1 MYATKLRSNS
11 CGDLSGKSVGKKVKL
26 CGWVH
31 TRRDHGGVIFIDL
44 RDRYGLTQI
53 VFDPSFSKNCH
64 SDGDKLR
71 REDCI
76 QISGTV
82 KKRKKGMENKKLKT
96 GEVEVFVS
104 DLKIL
109 NKSKVPPI
117 EVDDRIVAND
127 DVRLKYR
134 YLDLRRPVMQNNLL
148 MRAKAAQ
155 ATREYLTKE
164 GFAEIETPFLV
175 KATPE
180 GARDF
185 IIPSRVNPGKFYA
198 LPQSPQLYKQ
208 ILMVSGFDR
217 YFQIARC
224 MRDEDLRSD
233 RQPEFT
239 QIDLEMSFVD
249 EDDIYAICEGAADSV
264 TKSLTGKNIKL
275 PLKRLSH
282 KEAMDKYGIDKPDL
296 RFGLELKDMTDL
308 VNKSNFSVFKEV
320 INKGGIAK
328 CLPVDHEFGRKEL
341 DSLIDFSV
349 KQGAKGMAWLRINKD
364 KLEGNIAKFFD
375 DKIQKELIKKSGI
388 KKGYMLFIADRE
400 KLANSALA
408 ALRNKLGKDLKLY
421 KEGEFAYCWVTD
433 FPLFEWDEDEQK
445 WTPAHHMF
453 TMPKEEHWDI
463 IEKDPGKV
471 VAKCYDLV
479 LNGVELGSG
488 SVRIHRKDIQ
498 QRVMNV
504 VGFSKEEAEEKFGF
518 LNDAFEYGA
527 PVHGGFAFGF
537 DRLVAILLGLEDIR
551 EVIAFPKN
559 KNAQCPMDGS
569 PSNVDIK
576 QLKESHI
583 KLDVVEK
590 K

>member
-1 MYATKLRSNS
+1 MYATKLRSNT
-11 CGDLSGKSVGKKVKL
+11 CGELSGKSVGNNVRL

-31 TRRDHGGVIFIDL
+31 TRRDHGNVIFIDL

-64 SDGDKLR
+64 AEGDKLR

-76 QISGTV
+76 QVSGTI

-96 GEVEVFVS
+96 GEIELFV
-104 DLKIL
+104 DTLKIL

-117 EVDDRIVAND
+117 EVDDRIVAAD
-127 DVRLKYR
+127 EVRLKYR
-134 YLDLRRPVMQNNLL
+134 YLDLRRPVMQNNIL
-148 MRAKAAQ
+148 MRARAAK
-155 ATREYLTKE
+155 ATRDYLTKE

-185 IIPSRVNPGKFYA
+185 IVPSRVNPGKFYA

-249 EDDIYAICEGAADSV
+249 EDDIYEICEGVAMSV
-264 TKSLTGKNIKL
+264 AKELNHKNIKT
-275 PLKRLSH
+275 PFKRITY
-282 KEAMDKYGIDKPDL
+282 KQAMDNYGIDKPDL
-296 RFGLELKDMTDL
+296 RFNLELKDMTEIVKNSD
-308 VNKSNFSVFKEV
+308 FSVFKEV

-328 CLPVDHEFGRKEL
+328 CLPIDNEFGRKEL

-364 KLEGNIAKFFD
+364 KLEGNIAKFFS
-375 DKIQKELIKKSGI
+375 DKLQKEMIKKSGI
-388 KKGYMLFIADRE
+388 KKGYLLFIADKE
-400 KLANSALA
+400 KSANAVLA

-421 KEGEFAYCWVTD
+421 KEDDITFCWVTD
-433 FPLFEWDEDEQK
+433 FPLFEWSEDEQK

-488 SVRIHRKDIQ
+488 SVRIHRRDIQ

-504 VGFSKEEAEEKFGF
+504 VGFTKEEAEEKFGF

-537 DRLVAILLGLEDIR
+537 DRFVAILLGLEDIR

-559 KNAQCPMDGS
+559 KNAQCPMDES
-569 PSNVDIK
+569 PSRVDAK